1 MSPGATECID
11 CAAELEPD
19 QEYCLRCG
27 ARQTAA
33 PAPHWRRA
41 LISAGITTGLAVL
54 ALAIGYE
61 RMRDDA
67 QSDARSAGRAESVR
81 PAEASDRATASG
93 TQAPVL
99 KARLAARRSP

>member
-1 MSPGATECID
+1 MSPPATACID
-11 CAAELEPD
+11 CAAELEPE

-27 ARQTAA
+27 ARQANARA
-33 PAPHWRRA
+33 PQWRRA
-41 LISAGITTGLAVL
+41 LVSAGITTGLAVL

-67 QSDARSAGRAESVR
+67 QSDARSADRAGSVR

-93 TQAPVL
+93 RQAPVPQ
-99 KARLAARRSP
+99 ARLAVRQSP